1 MQTQMAE
8 AMNKA
13 LGVQGMKPKTQ
24 MELIWRYIKD
34 HPGTKLKT
42 LEAIF
47 KRSTAQTLHSL
58 WIRKMVTRTPETTR
72 DRHGNIRRVYCY
84 KVAML
89 DYELLPLPVKT
100 KTVKTKTVK
109 AESSKKPGPPVAM
122 PLPYPPLA
130 EPQPS
135 LAAPAAQPDD
145 LDERI
150 NKMSVGEA
158 RAMYVKLKAIFG

>member
-13 LGVQGMKPKTQ
+13 LVAQGMKPKTQ

-34 HPGTKLKT
+34 HPETRLKT

-58 WIRKMVTRTPETTR
+58 WIRKMVTRTPETVR
-72 DRHGNIRRVYCY
+72 GRQGNIRQVYCY
-84 KVAML
+84 KVAMS

-100 KTVKTKTVK
+100 K
-109 AESSKKPGPPVAM
+109 SSRKPGPPVAM

-135 LAAPAAQPDD
+135 LTAAQPDD

-150 NKMSVGEA
+150 NKMPVGEA
-158 RAMYVKLKAIFG
+158 RVMYVKLKAIFG

>member
-13 LGVQGMKPKTQ
+13 LVAQDMKPKTQ
-24 MELIWRYIKD
+24 MELIWRHIKD
-34 HPGTKLKT
+34 HPNTKLKT
-42 LEAIF
+42 LESIF

-58 WIRKMVTRTPETTR
+58 WTRKMVTRTPETAR
-72 DRHGNIRRVYCY
+72 DRRGNIRQVYCY
-84 KVAML
+84 KVAMS
-89 DYELLPLPVKT
+89 DYEVLPLPVKAE
-100 KTVKTKTVK
+100 TVK
-109 AESSKKPGPPVAM
+109 AESSKKLGSPVAM
-122 PLPYPPLA
+122 PLPYLPLA

-135 LAAPAAQPDD
+135 LAAAQPDD

-158 RAMYVKLKAIFG
+158 RATYVKLKAIFG

>member
-1 MQTQMAE
+1 MQTQMTE

-13 LGVQGMKPKTQ
+13 LVAQGMKPKTQ

-42 LEAIF
+42 LEDCF

-58 WIRKMVTRTPETTR
+58 WIRKMVTRTPETAR
-72 DRHGNIRRVYCY
+72 DRRGNIRKVYYY
-84 KVAML
+84 KVAMS
-89 DYELLPLPVKT
+89 DYEVLPLPVKAE
-100 KTVKTKTVK
+100 TVK
-109 AESSKKPGPPVAM
+109 AESSKKPGSPVAM

-135 LAAPAAQPDD
+135 LSAAQPDD

-150 NKMSVGEA
+150 NKMPVGEA
-158 RAMYVKLKAIFG
+158 RVMYVKLKAIFG

>member
-13 LGVQGMKPKTQ
+13 LAAQGMKPKTQ
-24 MELIWRYIKD
+24 MELVWRYIKD

-47 KRSTAQTLHSL
+47 KRSTAQTVHSL
-58 WIRKMVTRTPETTR
+58 WIRKMVTRTPEIVR
-72 DRHGNIRRVYCY
+72 DRYGKTRQVYCY
-84 KVAML
+84 KVAMP

-100 KTVKTKTVK
+100 KTVKI
-109 AESSKKPGPPVAM
+109 ESSKEPGPPVAM

-150 NKMSVGEA
+150 NKMPVGEA
-158 RAMYVKLKAIFG
+158 RVMYVKLKAIFG

>member
-13 LGVQGMKPKTQ
+13 LVAQGMKPKTQ
-24 MELIWRYIKD
+24 LELIWRHIKD

-58 WIRKMVTRTPETTR
+58 WIRKMVTRTPETAR
-72 DRHGNIRRVYCY
+72 DRHGSIRQVYCY
-84 KVAML
+84 KVAMP
-89 DYELLPLPVKT
+89 DYESLPLPVKT
-100 KTVKTKTVK
+100 KTG
-109 AESSKKPGPPVAM
+109 KKPGPPVTM

-135 LAAPAAQPDD
+135 LAAAQPDD

-150 NKMSVGEA
+150 NKMLVGEA
-158 RAMYVKLKAIFG
+158 RVMYVKLKAIFG

>member
-13 LGVQGMKPKTQ
+13 LVAQGMKPKTQ

-58 WIRKMVTRTPETTR
+58 WTRKMVTRTPETMR
-72 DRHGNIRRVYCY
+72 DRHGNIRQVYCY

-100 KTVKTKTVK
+100 KTG
-109 AESSKKPGPPVAM
+109 KKPGPPVAM

-150 NKMSVGEA
+150 DKMSVGEA
-158 RAMYVKLKAIFG
+158 RVMYVKLKAIFG

>member
-13 LGVQGMKPKTQ
+13 LVAQGMKPKTQ

-34 HPGTKLKT
+34 HPETRLKT

-58 WIRKMVTRTPETTR
+58 WIRKMVTRTPETVR
-72 DRHGNIRRVYCY
+72 GRQGNIRQVYCY
-84 KVAML
+84 KVAMS

-100 KTVKTKTVK
+100 KTG
-109 AESSKKPGPPVAM
+109 KKLGPPVAM

-135 LAAPAAQPDD
+135 LTAAQPDD

-158 RAMYVKLKAIFG
+158 RATYVKLKAIFG

>member
-13 LGVQGMKPKTQ
+13 LVAQGMKPKTQ
-24 MELIWRYIKD
+24 TELIWRHIKD
-34 HPGTKLKT
+34 HPGIKLKT

-58 WIRKMVTRTPETTR
+58 WIRKMVTRTPETIR
-72 DRHGNIRRVYCY
+72 DRHGKTRKVYCY

-89 DYELLPLPVKT
+89 EYELLPLPVKT
-100 KTVKTKTVK
+100 EAVKTKTG
-109 AESSKKPGPPVAM
+109 KKPGPPVAM

-135 LAAPAAQPDD
+135 LTAPAAQPDD

-150 NKMSVGEA
+150 NKMPVGEA
-158 RAMYVKLKAIFG
+158 RVMYVKLKAIFG

>member
-13 LGVQGMKPKTQ
+13 LVAQGMKPKTQ

-34 HPGTKLKT
+34 HPGVKLKT
-42 LEAIF
+42 LESIF

-58 WIRKMVTRTPETTR
+58 WIRKMVTRTPEIVR
-72 DRHGNIRRVYCY
+72 DRYGKTRQIFCY
-84 KVAML
+84 KVAMP

-100 KTVKTKTVK
+100 GKPKTGK
-109 AESSKKPGPPVAM
+109 EPGPPVTM

-130 EPQPS
+130 EPQSS
-135 LAAPAAQPDD
+135 LAAPAAQSDD

-150 NKMSVGEA
+150 NKMPVGEA
-158 RAMYVKLKAIFG
+158 RTMYVKLKAIFG

>member
-1 MQTQMAE
+1 MQTQMTE

-13 LGVQGMKPKTQ
+13 LVAQGMNLAAQGMKPKTQ

-34 HPGTKLKT
+34 HPETRLKT

-47 KRSTAQTLHSL
+47 KRATAQTLHSL
-58 WIRKMVTRTPETTR
+58 WIRKMVTRTPETVR
-72 DRHGNIRRVYCY
+72 GRQGNIRQVYCY
-84 KVAML
+84 KVAMP

-100 KTVKTKTVK
+100 KTG
-109 AESSKKPGPPVAM
+109 KKPGPPVAM

-158 RAMYVKLKAIFG
+158 RVMYVKLKAIFG

>member
-13 LGVQGMKPKTQ
+13 LVAQGMKPKTQ
-24 MELIWRYIKD
+24 LELIWRYIKD
-34 HPGTKLKT
+34 HPETRLKT

-58 WIRKMVTRTPETTR
+58 WIRKMVTRTPETVR
-72 DRHGNIRRVYCY
+72 GRQGNIRQVYCY
-84 KVAML
+84 KVAMS
-89 DYELLPLPVKT
+89 DYEVLPLP
-100 KTVKTKTVK
+100 VKTKTVK

-135 LAAPAAQPDD
+135 LAAAQPDD

-150 NKMSVGEA
+150 NKMPVGEA
-158 RAMYVKLKAIFG
+158 RVMYVKLKAIFG

>member
-1 MQTQMAE
+1 MQTQMTE

-13 LGVQGMKPKTQ
+13 LVAQGMNLAAQGMKPKTQ
-24 MELIWRYIKD
+24 MELIWWYIKD
-34 HPGTKLKT
+34 HPETRLKT

-47 KRSTAQTLHSL
+47 KRATAQTLHSL
-58 WIRKMVTRTPETTR
+58 WIRKMVTRTPETVR
-72 DRHGNIRRVYCY
+72 GRQGNIRQVYCY
-84 KVAML
+84 KVAMP

-100 KTVKTKTVK
+100 KTG
-109 AESSKKPGPPVAM
+109 KKPGSPVTM

-158 RAMYVKLKAIFG
+158 RVMYVKLKAIFG

>member
-13 LGVQGMKPKTQ
+13 LTVQGMKPKTQ
-24 MELIWRYIKD
+24 MELTWRHIKD
-34 HPGTKLKT
+34 HPSIKLKT
-42 LEAIF
+42 LESIF

-58 WIRKMVTRTPETTR
+58 WIRKMVTRTPETMR
-72 DRHGNIRRVYCY
+72 DRHGNIRQVYCY

-100 KTVKTKTVK
+100 KTG
-109 AESSKKPGPPVAM
+109 KKPGPPVTM

-130 EPQPS
+130 EPQRS

>member
-13 LGVQGMKPKTQ
+13 LVAQGMKPKTQ

-58 WIRKMVTRTPETTR
+58 WIRKMVTRTPETVR
-72 DRHGNIRRVYCY
+72 GRQGNIRQVYCY
-84 KVAML
+84 KVAMP

-100 KTVKTKTVK
+100 KTG
-109 AESSKKPGPPVAM
+109 KKPGPPVTM

>member
-1 MQTQMAE
+1 MQTQMTE

-13 LGVQGMKPKTQ
+13 LVAQGMNLVAQGMKPKTQ

-34 HPGTKLKT
+34 HPETRLKT
-42 LEAIF
+42 LEVIF

-58 WIRKMVTRTPETTR
+58 WIRKMVTRTPETVR
-72 DRHGNIRRVYCY
+72 GRQGNIRQVHCY
-84 KVAML
+84 KVAMS
-89 DYELLPLPVKT
+89 DYEVLPLPVKT
-100 KTVKTKTVK
+100 ET
-109 AESSKKPGPPVAM
+109 AKKPGPPVTM

-135 LAAPAAQPDD
+135 LAAPATQPDD

-150 NKMSVGEA
+150 NKMPVGEA

>member
-1 MQTQMAE
+1 MQTQMTE

-13 LGVQGMKPKTQ
+13 LVAQGMNLAAQGMKPKTQ

-34 HPGTKLKT
+34 HPETRLKT

-47 KRSTAQTLHSL
+47 KRATAQTLHSL
-58 WIRKMVTRTPETTR
+58 WIRKMVTRTPETVR
-72 DRHGNIRRVYCY
+72 GRQGNIRQVYCY
-84 KVAML
+84 KVAMP

-100 KTVKTKTVK
+100 KTG
-109 AESSKKPGPPVAM
+109 KKPGPPVAM

-135 LAAPAAQPDD
+135 LAAAQPDD

-150 NKMSVGEA
+150 NKMPVGEA
-158 RAMYVKLKAIFG
+158 RVMYVKLKAIFG

>member
-13 LGVQGMKPKTQ
+13 LVAQGMKPKTQ

-42 LEAIF
+42 LEDCF

-58 WIRKMVTRTPETTR
+58 WIRKMVTRTLETAR
-72 DRHGNIRRVYCY
+72 DRHGNIRQVYCY
-84 KVAML
+84 KVAMS
-89 DYELLPLPVKT
+89 DYEVLPLP
-100 KTVKTKTVK
+100 VK

-158 RAMYVKLKAIFG
+158 RVMYVKLKAIFG

>member
-13 LGVQGMKPKTQ
+13 LVAQGMKPKTQ
-24 MELIWRYIKD
+24 TELVWRYIKD
-34 HPGTKLKT
+34 HPGAKLKT
-42 LEAIF
+42 LESIF
-47 KRSTAQTLHSL
+47 KRSTAQTVHSL
-58 WIRKMVTRTPETTR
+58 WIRKMVIRTPEIMR
-72 DRHGNIRRVYCY
+72 DRYGRTRQVYCY
-84 KVAML
+84 KVAMP
-89 DYELLPLPVKT
+89 DYELLPLPAKT
-100 KTVKTKTVK
+100 KTVKT
-109 AESSKKPGPPVAM
+109 ESGKKPESPM
-122 PLPYPPLA
+122 PLPYPPLT

-150 NKMSVGEA
+150 NKMPVGEA

>member
-13 LGVQGMKPKTQ
+13 LVAQGMKPKTQ

-42 LEAIF
+42 LESIF
-47 KRSTAQTLHSL
+47 KRSTAQALYSL
-58 WIRKMVTRTPETTR
+58 WIRKMVTRTPETVR
-72 DRHGNIRRVYCY
+72 GRQGNIRRVYCY
-84 KVAML
+84 KVAMS

-100 KTVKTKTVK
+100 ETVKT
-109 AESSKKPGPPVAM
+109 ESSKKLGSPVAM

-135 LAAPAAQPDD
+135 LTAAQPDD

-150 NKMSVGEA
+150 NRMPVGEA
-158 RAMYVKLKAIFG
+158 RVMYVKLKAIFG

>member
-13 LGVQGMKPKTQ
+13 LVAQGMKPKTQ

-34 HPGTKLKT
+34 HPDTKLKT

-72 DRHGNIRRVYCY
+72 DRHGNIRQVYCY
-84 KVAML
+84 RVAML

-100 KTVKTKTVK
+100 KTAK

-135 LAAPAAQPDD
+135 LAAAQPDD

>member
-1 MQTQMAE
+1 MESNMQTQMAE

-13 LGVQGMKPKTQ
+13 LTVQGMKPKTQ
-24 MELIWRYIKD
+24 MELIWRHIKD
-34 HPGTKLKT
+34 HPSIKLKT
-42 LEAIF
+42 LKSIF

-58 WIRKMVTRTPETTR
+58 WIRKMVTRTPETMR
-72 DRHGNIRRVYCY
+72 DRHGNIRQVYCY

-100 KTVKTKTVK
+100 KTG
-109 AESSKKPGPPVAM
+109 KKPGPPVTM

-130 EPQPS
+130 EPQRS

>member
-13 LGVQGMKPKTQ
+13 LVAQGMKPKTQ

-34 HPGTKLKT
+34 HPETRLKT
-42 LEAIF
+42 LEDCF

-58 WIRKMVTRTPETTR
+58 WIRKMVTRTPETVR
-72 DRHGNIRRVYCY
+72 GRQGNIRQVYCY
-84 KVAML
+84 KVAMP

-100 KTVKTKTVK
+100 KTG
-109 AESSKKPGPPVAM
+109 KKPGPPVAM
-122 PLPYPPLA
+122 PLPYPPRA

-135 LAAPAAQPDD
+135 LTAAQPDD

-150 NKMSVGEA
+150 NKMPVGEA
-158 RAMYVKLKAIFG
+158 RVMYVKLKAIFG

>member
-34 HPGTKLKT
+34 HPDTKLKT

-58 WIRKMVTRTPETTR
+58 WTRKMVTRTPETMR
-72 DRHGNIRRVYCY
+72 DRHGNIRQVYCY

-100 KTVKTKTVK
+100 KTGKTKTG
-109 AESSKKPGPPVAM
+109 KKPGPPVAM

-135 LAAPAAQPDD
+135 LAAPADQPDD

-150 NKMSVGEA
+150 NKMPVGEA

>member
-13 LGVQGMKPKTQ
+13 LVAQGMKPKTQ

-34 HPGTKLKT
+34 HPETRLKT

-58 WIRKMVTRTPETTR
+58 WIRKMVTRTLETVR
-72 DRHGNIRRVYCY
+72 GRQGNIRQVYCY

-100 KTVKTKTVK
+100 KTKTG
-109 AESSKKPGPPVAM
+109 KKPGSPVTM

-135 LAAPAAQPDD
+135 LTAAQPDD

-150 NKMSVGEA
+150 NKMPVGEA
-158 RAMYVKLKAIFG
+158 RVMYVKLKAIFG

>member
-1 MQTQMAE
+1 
-8 AMNKA
+8 
-13 LGVQGMKPKTQ
+13 MKPKTQ
-24 MELIWRYIKD
+24 MELIWRHIKD
-34 HPGTKLKT
+34 HPSIKLKT

-47 KRSTAQTLHSL
+47 KRSTAQALRSL
-58 WIRKMVTRTPETTR
+58 WIRKMVTRTPETVR
-72 DRHGNIRRVYCY
+72 DRHGYIRKVYCY
-84 KVAML
+84 KVAMS

-100 KTVKTKTVK
+100 ETVKI
-109 AESSKKPGPPVAM
+109 ESSKKPGSPVAM

-150 NKMSVGEA
+150 SKMSVGEA
-158 RAMYVKLKAIFG
+158 RATYVKLKAIFG

>member
-13 LGVQGMKPKTQ
+13 LVAQGMKPKTQ

-58 WIRKMVTRTPETTR
+58 WIRKMVTRTTEAVR
-72 DRHGNIRRVYCY
+72 ARQGNIRQVYCY
-84 KVAML
+84 KVAMS
-89 DYELLPLPVKT
+89 DYEMLPLPVKT
-100 KTVKTKTVK
+100 ETVKT
-109 AESSKKPGPPVAM
+109 ESSKKPGPPVTM

-135 LAAPAAQPDD
+135 LAAAQPDD

-158 RAMYVKLKAIFG
+158 RATYVKLKTIFG

>member
-13 LGVQGMKPKTQ
+13 LVAQGMKPKTQ
-24 MELIWRYIKD
+24 IELIWRHIKD
-34 HPGTKLKT
+34 HPSIKLKT
-42 LEAIF
+42 LESIF

-58 WIRKMVTRTPETTR
+58 WTRKMVTRTPEAVR
-72 DRHGNIRRVYCY
+72 DRHGNIRQVYCY

-100 KTVKTKTVK
+100 KTI
-109 AESSKKPGPPVAM
+109 KKPGPPVAM

-158 RAMYVKLKAIFG
+158 RATYVKLKAIFG

>member
-13 LGVQGMKPKTQ
+13 LVAQGMKPKTQ
-24 MELIWRYIKD
+24 MELIWRYVKD
-34 HPGTKLKT
+34 HPGVKLKT

-72 DRHGNIRRVYCY
+72 DRHGNIRQVYCY
-84 KVAML
+84 KVAMS
-89 DYELLPLPVKT
+89 DYELLPLPTKT
-100 KTVKTKTVK
+100 RTVKTETV
-109 AESSKKPGPPVAM
+109 ETETVKKPGPAVAM

-135 LAAPAAQPDD
+135 LAVLAKSDD

-158 RAMYVKLKAIFG
+158 RATYVKLKAIFG

>member
-13 LGVQGMKPKTQ
+13 LVAQGMKPKTQ

-34 HPGTKLKT
+34 HPETKLKT

-58 WIRKMVTRTPETTR
+58 WIRKMVTRTLETVR
-72 DRHGNIRRVYCY
+72 GRQGNIRQVYCY

-89 DYELLPLPVKT
+89 DYELLPLP
-100 KTVKTKTVK
+100 VKTKTVK

-135 LAAPAAQPDD
+135 LAAAQPDD

-150 NKMSVGEA
+150 SKMSVGEA
-158 RAMYVKLKAIFG
+158 RATYVKLKAIFG

>member
-13 LGVQGMKPKTQ
+13 LVAQGMKPKVKT
-24 MELIWRYIKD
+24 ELIWRHIKD
-34 HPGTKLKT
+34 HPGIKLKT
-42 LEAIF
+42 LESIF
-47 KRSTAQTLHSL
+47 KRSTAQTLHTL
-58 WIRKMVTRTPETTR
+58 WVRKMVTRTPETMRDQRGKTR
-72 DRHGNIRRVYCY
+72 QVFCY
-84 KVAML
+84 KVAMP
-89 DYELLPLPVKT
+89 DYELLPLPVKVT
-100 KTVKTKTVK
+100 PVKTKTVK
-109 AESSKKPGPPVAM
+109 TEVVKKPESPVAM

-150 NKMSVGEA
+150 NKMPVGEA
-158 RAMYVKLKAIFG
+158 RVMYVKLKAIFG

>member
-13 LGVQGMKPKTQ
+13 LVAQGMKPKTQ

-34 HPGTKLKT
+34 HPETKLKT

-58 WIRKMVTRTPETTR
+58 WTRKMVTRTPETMR
-72 DRHGNIRRVYCY
+72 DRHGNIRQVYCY

-100 KTVKTKTVK
+100 KTGKTKTG
-109 AESSKKPGPPVAM
+109 KKPGPPVAM

-135 LAAPAAQPDD
+135 LAAAQPDD

-150 NKMSVGEA
+150 NKMPVGEA

>member
-13 LGVQGMKPKTQ
+13 LVAQGMKPKTQ

-34 HPGTKLKT
+34 HPETRLKT

-58 WIRKMVTRTPETTR
+58 WIRKMVTRTPETVR
-72 DRHGNIRRVYCY
+72 GRQGNIRQVYCY
-84 KVAML
+84 KVAMS

-100 KTVKTKTVK
+100 KTVKT
-109 AESSKKPGPPVAM
+109 ESSKKLGSPVTM

-135 LAAPAAQPDD
+135 LTAAQPDD

-150 NKMSVGEA
+150 NKMPVGEA

>member
-13 LGVQGMKPKTQ
+13 LVAQGMKPKTQ
-24 MELIWRYIKD
+24 MELVWRHIKD
-34 HPGTKLKT
+34 HPSIKLKT
-42 LEAIF
+42 LESIF

-58 WIRKMVTRTPETTR
+58 WIRKMVTRTPEAVR
-72 DRHGNIRRVYCY
+72 ARHGNIRQVYCY

-100 KTVKTKTVK
+100 KTVK
-109 AESSKKPGPPVAM
+109 AETGKKPGPPVAM

-135 LAAPAAQPDD
+135 LTAAQPDD

-150 NKMSVGEA
+150 NKMPVGEA

>member
-13 LGVQGMKPKTQ
+13 LVAQGMKPKTQ

-34 HPGTKLKT
+34 HPETKLKT

-58 WIRKMVTRTPETTR
+58 WIRKMVTRTPETAR
-72 DRHGNIRRVYCY
+72 DRHGNIRQVYCY
-84 KVAML
+84 KVAMS
-89 DYELLPLPVKT
+89 DYEMLPLPVKT
-100 KTVKTKTVK
+100 ETG
-109 AESSKKPGPPVAM
+109 KKLGSPVAM

-135 LAAPAAQPDD
+135 LTAAQPDD

-150 NKMSVGEA
+150 NKMPVGEA
-158 RAMYVKLKAIFG
+158 RVMYVKLKAIFG

>member
-8 AMNKA
+8 AMNNA
-13 LGVQGMKPKTQ
+13 LVAQGMKPKTQ

-34 HPGTKLKT
+34 RPGTKLKT
-42 LEAIF
+42 LEDCF

-58 WIRKMVTRTPETTR
+58 WIRKMVTRTPETAR
-72 DRHGNIRRVYCY
+72 DRRGNIRQVYCY
-84 KVAML
+84 KVAMS
-89 DYELLPLPVKT
+89 DYEVLPLPVKAE
-100 KTVKTKTVK
+100 TVK
-109 AESSKKPGPPVAM
+109 AESSKKLGSPVAM

-150 NKMSVGEA
+150 NKMPVGEA

>member
-13 LGVQGMKPKTQ
+13 LVAQGMKPKTQ

-58 WIRKMVTRTPETTR
+58 WIRKMVTRTPETAR
-72 DRHGNIRRVYCY
+72 DRRGNIRQVYCY
-84 KVAML
+84 KVAMS
-89 DYELLPLPVKT
+89 DYEVLPLP
-100 KTVKTKTVK
+100 VK

-158 RAMYVKLKAIFG
+158 RVMYVKLKAIFG

>member
-13 LGVQGMKPKTQ
+13 LVAQGMKPKTQ

-34 HPGTKLKT
+34 HPDTKLKT

-58 WIRKMVTRTPETTR
+58 WTRKMVTRTPETTR
-72 DRHGNIRRVYCY
+72 DRHGNIRQVYCY
-84 KVAML
+84 RVAML

-100 KTVKTKTVK
+100 KTAK

-135 LAAPAAQPDD
+135 LAAAQPDD